1 MPLNIPTGTTSDIS
15 FGPAILFLGIAGVT
29 PTVDVG
35 YISEDGVT
43 LEISNETKD
52 IVQGNPKLI
61 EYTFSQTQ
69 GVMVSVSSIEWDFT
83 NFMRAIGAGVTTS
96 GAGVDTYSYGGDP
109 LVTTVALH
117 IQHQMAVSG
126 NTLNA
131 YVWKAVAEAGY
142 SIAMG
147 ADEHTFEYKWKA
159 QRSTTDWNAVALP
172 SNEQLVKLERV
183 T

>member
-1 MPLNIPTGTTSDIS
+1 MPLNIPSGSTTDIS
-15 FGPAILFLGIAGVT
+15 FGPARLFLGVAGAT

-35 YISEDGVT
+35 FISEDGVS

-69 GVMVSVSSIEWDFT
+69 GVMVNVSSIEWDFDS
-83 NFMRAIGAGVTTS
+83 FQRAIGAGITAS
-96 GAGVDTYSYGGDP
+96 AGGVDSFTFGGDP
-109 LVTTVALH
+109 LIAQVAIH

-126 NTLNA
+126 NTLNC
-131 YVWKAVAEAGY
+131 YVWKAVSESGY
-142 SIAMG
+142 GITMG

-159 QRSTTDWNAVALP
+159 QRATTDWA
-172 SNEQLVKLERV
+172 SNVLSYREQLVKIERV